1 MNFVLFSELKN
12 PEEEFLVIE
21 VWYVSFLPR
30 HPLLLTLSSLS
41 LLSLFSFL
49 YSPSL
54 ILHTLS
60 SLLSLSLLSSPFLL
74 SPLPFSSLFPSL
86 FPFLLPLLSNYF
98 SFLYTYNVQCLLS
111 LLFLFHCLLLVNVPF
126 SIHL

>member
-21 VWYVSFLPR
+21 VWYVSFLPH
-30 HPLLLTLSSLS
+30 HPLLFTLSSLS

-60 SLLSLSLLSSPFLL
+60 SLLSLSPLSFPPSFPFFSPSLVKLFF
-74 SPLPFSSLFPSL
+74 FSLYIQCTMSSFPSL
-86 FPFLLPLLSNYF
+86 SVPLSSLSKC
-98 SFLYTYNVQCLLS
+98 SFFDSS
-111 LLFLFHCLLLVNVPF
+111 LGILMKKT
-126 SIHL
+126 IRRK